1 MATDADRTD
10 VTSLMTQVTSLANDK
25 KMLEEK
31 LRENSAIVE
40 RFQEQEREEM
50 KKKFDSVIQ
59 QWIDENDWTD
69 PKLKESV
76 LNGMQEMVKN
86 NKNDNP
92 IWNMVCCASAT
103 HKNNVTR
110 LQKIQDD
117 YNELKGRVEQGTFRG
132 EDARVQSIESAGSK
146 RKEPEALGGESAS
159 SVWDSFA
166 TSFKNEGNNFTP
178 DPDVIR
184 SLRQEW
190 RPL

>member
-10 VTSLMTQVTSLANDK
+10 VTSLMTQVTSLANEK
-25 KMLEEK
+25 RLLEEK
-31 LRENSAIVE
+31 LKENAVIVE

-50 KKKFDSVIQ
+50 KKKFDTVIQ
-59 QWIDENDWTD
+59 QWIEENDWTD

-86 NKNDNP
+86 NKKDNP

-103 HKNNVTR
+103 HKNNVTQ
-110 LQKIQDD
+110 LQKVQEE
-117 YNELKGRVEQGTFRG
+117 YNELKTRVEGGTFRA
-132 EDARVQSIESAGSK
+132 EDARVIENAGSK
-146 RKEPEALGGESAS
+146 RKEPESLGGGSAS

-166 TSFKNEGNNFTP
+166 TTFKAEDSHFTP
-178 DPDVIR
+178 DPEVIR
-184 SLRQEW
+184 SLRAEW